1 MFKIIMI
8 LNLIV
13 TISEPVHNKLTYFK
27 ELSITYKKQP
37 IQNFITDGNTI
48 MVEIHDIILVN

>member
-1 MFKIIMI
+1 MFKII
-8 LNLIV
+8 NLIV

>member
-1 MFKIIMI
+1 MI

-13 TISEPVHNKLTYFK
+13 TISEPVHNKLTHFK

-48 MVEIHDIILVN
+48 MVEIHDIIQVN